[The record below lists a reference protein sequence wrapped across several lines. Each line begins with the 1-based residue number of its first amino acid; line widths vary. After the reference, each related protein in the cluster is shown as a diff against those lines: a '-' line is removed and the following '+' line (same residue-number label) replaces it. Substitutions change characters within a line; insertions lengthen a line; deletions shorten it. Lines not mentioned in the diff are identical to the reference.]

1 MNTMNTI
8 DKIPCKQLISCITRA
23 IVYAE
28 HDDFQ
33 QGRASF
39 ISDLSKSPCT
49 KAITKKPMFSITMLF
64 GEITTL
70 DEFKNIINIV
80 SLCHECTCFK

>member
-1 MNTMNTI
+1 MNTMNTMSTM
-8 DKIPCKQLISCITRA
+8 DKIPCKHLITCITRA
-23 IVYAE
+23 TVYAE

-49 KAITKKPMFSITMLF
+49 KAITKNPMFSITMLF

-70 DEFKNIINIV
+70 AEFKN
-80 SLCHECTCFK
+80 

>member
-1 MNTMNTI
+1 MNTM
-8 DKIPCKQLISCITRA
+8 DKIPCKHLITCITRST
-23 IVYAE
+23 VYAE

-49 KAITKKPMFSITMLF
+49 KAITKNPMFSITMLF

-70 DEFKNIINIV
+70 DEFKKIINIV
-80 SLCHECTCFK
+80 SLSHKCTCSK

>member
-1 MNTMNTI
+1 MEIMNTM
-8 DKIPCKQLISCITRA
+8 DKFPCKHLISCITRA

-28 HDDFQ
+28 HNDFQ

-80 SLCHECTCFK
+80 SLSHECICSK